1 MSLRGGKSLLGM
13 CLIAMLTGCGG
24 VASQT
29 KSSLFNPLSV
39 PVDGYGGRLDISC
52 TTNAGKWHTEK
63 INSRWWICTP
73 AGHAFFKQGVYITGI
88 APNLNIDVKYGSTTN
103 LANAQLSRLKSWGF
117 NTIDIDG
124 YEGMWPTA
132 SPAPSTLM
140 PFISSAKPGLDAM
153 DGRALNALDVGGLN
167 YAVKNIWATMPP
179 GFYVYDPWL
188 PAQPDLSD
196 PGIAK
201 VAGYVF
207 THNSDWLRT
216 SGSQYADYMM
226 GVALDDADNMWAFS
240 QDDCTPG
247 LSVQHLGW
255 VSLATSPI
263 QNAGTL
269 LPYVTNFPQFLYYD
283 NQHVS
288 KAGLESFLK
297 NRYGDSYSA
306 LNTAWGSNYTQ
317 WDSTG
322 TTVTGET
329 VATGDGRT
337 TAYTYTLL
345 SSKPSR
351 YSIGITIN
359 GTLMAGD
366 LAHDNG
372 NGGADPTN
380 TNDGRIWGPYV
391 TGTITYGTGVLSL
404 TFSTTLNPQAGNRN
418 IQKISIANNIVT
430 VQTVAQHGLWA
441 GATVNISGT
450 TNYNRTA
457 LGPITVIDSI
467 TFTYPLTGSFATETG
482 GTYALN
488 AVPGASD
495 TIAVNYVYNGWEI
508 GTGLMDEA
516 DNHSWSNGDPYTCNL
531 SGLPAQM
538 RTDLNDYLYQIA
550 YTYYSGYAQQ
560 IHTYFPKTMYTGH
573 DGVSNGVPKA
583 PILKAAAQVLDVLS
597 TVYGNQFTQ
606 AQLDT
611 LYAGYG
617 DRPLYDSFYASA
629 NLDSPNSTV
638 PDSAVHYLT
647 QEAKGQAYLARMQS
661 ALNKAYTAT
670 GSHPYVGISVWS
682 YLDMNDGNGYRFGL
696 VTTNDNAYDGHE
708 DAPLSKTCSA
718 PLQAYTCVAETAFTL
733 PTWHANSSVPFNNP
747 AIHAL
752 FSISGTYYIFE
763 STNGGTTGSTQPNWA
778 ASCRAP
784 GNICN
789 DNGVTWKNM
798 GVWTK
803 SANPSYY
810 GNSVTAISQGNGL
823 WLGVAP

>member
-1 MSLRGGKSLLGM
+1 M

-29 KSSLFNPLSV
+29 NGAQLSQTTFNPLNV
-39 PVDGYGGRLDISC
+39 PVDRYGGRLDISC

-63 INSRWWICTP
+63 INNRWWICTP

-88 APNLNIDVKYGSTTN
+88 APNLDVNAKYGSITN
-103 LANAQLSRLKSWGF
+103 LANAQLTRLKSWGF

-140 PFISSAKPGLDAM
+140 PFISNATPGLDAM

-201 VAGYVF
+201 VAGYIF
-207 THNSDWLRT
+207 THDTGWLRT
-216 SGSQYADYMM
+216 SGSQYGDYMM
-226 GVALDDADNMWAFS
+226 GVALDDADNMWAFG

-263 QNAGTL
+263 QNVGTL
-269 LPYVTNFPQFLYYD
+269 LPYSSNFPQFLYYD
-283 NQHVS
+283 NTHVS
-288 KAGLESFLK
+288 KAGLDTFLK
-297 NRYGDSYSA
+297 NRYGNSISA

-317 WDSTG
+317 FDSTG

-337 TAYTYTLL
+337 TAYTHTLAN
-345 SSKPSR
+345 SKPSR
-351 YSIGITIN
+351 YSIGITIG
-359 GTLMAGD
+359 GTLVAGD

-372 NGGADPTN
+372 GGNADPTN
-380 TNDGRIWGPYV
+380 TTDGRIWGPYV
-391 TGTITYGTGVLSL
+391 SGTITYGTGALSV

-418 IQKISIANNIVT
+418 IQNISVANNIVT
-430 VQTVAQHGLWA
+430 VQTVAQHGLWT

-450 TNYNRTA
+450 TNYNGTA
-457 LGPITVIDSI
+457 LGPVTVLDSI
-467 TFTYPLTGSFATETG
+467 TFTYPLTVGFATETS

-488 AVPGASD
+488 AVPAASD
-495 TIAVNYVYNGWEI
+495 MIAVNYIYNGWEI

-516 DNHSWSNGDPYTCNL
+516 NNHSWSNSDAYTCNL

-560 IHTYFPKTMYTGH
+560 IHTYFPKAMYAGH

-583 PILKAAAQVLDVLS
+583 PILKAAAQVLDLLS

-629 NLDSPNSTV
+629 NLDSPNATV
-638 PDSAVHYLT
+638 PDSSVHYLT

-696 VTTNDNAYDGHE
+696 VSQNDNAYDGHE
-708 DAPLSKTCSA
+708 DTPLGKTCSA
-718 PLQAYTCVAETAFTL
+718 PLQTYTCVPETAFTL
-733 PTWHANSSVPFNNP
+733 PTWRPNSFVPFNGY
-747 AIHAL
+747 IHVV
-752 FSISGTYYIFE
+752 FNISGTYHIFE
-763 STNGGTTGSTQPNWA
+763 NTDGGTTGSTQPNWA
-778 ASCRAP
+778 ANCRAP
-784 GNICN
+784 GNVCN
-789 DNGVTWKNM
+789 DNGVTWKNI

-810 GNSVTAISQGNGL
+810 GNSITAISQGNGL
-823 WLGVAP
+823 WLAVAP